1 MMSRREHG
9 NWSSSLDLDFSGANR
24 PWRSLEILKNAR
36 LKGLENFDGYYQS
49 ALLEFLTVGGK
60 KYPFLTADG

>member
-9 NWSSSLDLDFSGANR
+9 NWSSSLDLDLPGANR
-24 PWRSLEILKNAR
+24 PWRSLEILKNER
-36 LKGLENFDGYYQS
+36 LKGLENFDGYHQS